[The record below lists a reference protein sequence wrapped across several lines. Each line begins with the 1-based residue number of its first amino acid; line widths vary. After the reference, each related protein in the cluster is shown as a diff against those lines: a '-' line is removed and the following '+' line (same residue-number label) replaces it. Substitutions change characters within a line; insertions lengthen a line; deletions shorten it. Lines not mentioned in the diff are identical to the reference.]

1 MSQEKLAAVIGKC
14 AKDKTFKRRFVA
26 DPKGVLAEEGIL
38 VSDEVELKVVEDT
51 AKVVH
56 LVLPLEASGELS
68 DADLAKVAGGAAA
81 SYQLAINPRLLAS
94 LVHVT
99 LKTTEPPH

>member
-1 MSQEKLAAVIGKC
+1 MSQEKLAAVIQKC
-14 AKDKTFKRRFVA
+14 AKDKAFKRRFVA
-26 DPKGVLAEEGIL
+26 DPKGVLAEEGLL
-38 VSDEVELKVVEDT
+38 VSDQVELKVVEDT
-51 AKVVH
+51 PKVVH

-81 SYQLAINPRLLAS
+81 SYALSINPRLLAS
-94 LVHVT
+94 MIHVT